1 MVFDVGTGGK
11 RFVTD
16 INVLLNHIRAKDVDQ
31 RIRMRSWRDIGNIE
45 GLHVAGVVED
55 GDQLWGERGKLVLRQ
70 LQHRQLRHLGDIF
83 FAQDF

>member
-1 MVFDVGTGGK
+1 
-11 RFVTD
+11 
-16 INVLLNHIRAKDVDQ
+16 
-31 RIRMRSWRDIGNIE
+31 MRSWRDIGNIE

-55 GDQLWGERGKLVLRQ
+55 GDQLGGERGKLVLRQ